1 MRDGASPWMS
11 AARHAVLAGALC
23 LAAVPAAADPAA
35 EFEASA
41 ALREAVTEEG
51 LLGHLRSF
59 QRIAE
64 ENGGNRA
71 AGRPGH
77 ELSAD
82 HVAALLEQAGY
93 TVRFERFEFPFF
105 EETVPPVLAAP
116 GFAVERDQIRT
127 LANSASG
134 DVTAPVV
141 PPSGSPLACE
151 ASDFQGFTRGAV
163 ALVQRGTCTFQTKVG
178 HAAAA
183 GAKGVVIYNEGT
195 EGRTG
200 PFRGQLGDPAPVP
213 VVGVPADL
221 GARLR
226 EVRPEV
232 RLAVEARTGTRS
244 SRNVLADGPEGTT
257 GNTVLVGAHL
267 DSVPEGPG
275 INDNGSGSAVVLET
289 ALRMAELGGGERPA
303 NRVRFAFWGAEE
315 VGLVGSRHHLQ
326 SLPEE
331 ERGRLAAVLNFDM
344 VGSPNS
350 ARLVYDGP
358 AAIGRVFRDYFDSA
372 GLEAGSTPMRGGSD
386 HAPFARAGIPTGGLY
401 TGAGEIKSE
410 ESAARFGGT
419 AGQPYDPCYHQACD
433 DLTNIDAAM
442 LHQMADAAAHAVLTL
457 ARDPEA
463 GKDREPS

>member
-1 MRDGASPWMS
+1 MS

-23 LAAVPAAADPAA
+23 LAAVPAVADMAAT
-35 EFEASA
+35 E
-41 ALREAVTEEG
+41 ALRDAVTEDG
-51 LLGHLRSF
+51 VMTHLRSF

-77 ELSAD
+77 EQSAD
-82 HVAALLEQAGY
+82 HVAAMLEEAGY
-93 TVRFERFEFPFF
+93 AVRFEEFEFPFF
-105 EETVPPVLAAP
+105 EENAPPVLTAP
-116 GFAVERDQIRT
+116 GIAIERDLLRT
-127 LANSASG
+127 LANSGSG
-134 DVTAPVV
+134 DVTAPAV

-200 PFRGQLGDPAPVP
+200 AFRGQLGDPAPVP
-213 VVGVPADL
+213 VVGVPADY

-226 EVRPEV
+226 EARPEI
-232 RLAVEARTGTRS
+232 RLAVDARTGTRS

-257 GNTVLVGAHL
+257 GKTVLVGAHL
-267 DSVPEGPG
+267 DGVPEGPG

-289 ALRMAELGGGERPA
+289 ALRMAGLGEGGLGGGEPPA

-326 SLPEE
+326 SLTEE

-344 VGSPNS
+344 LGSPNPG
-350 ARLVYDGP
+350 RLIYDGP
-358 AAIGRVFRDYFDSA
+358 AAIARVFRDYFASI

-433 DLTNIDAAM
+433 DLTNIDATV

>member
-23 LAAVPAAADPAA
+23 LAAVPAVADVAAT
-35 EFEASA
+35 E
-41 ALREAVTEEG
+41 ALRNAVTEDG

-77 ELSAD
+77 ERSAD

-105 EETVPPVLAAP
+105 EETAPPVLAAP
-116 GFAVERDQIRT
+116 GVALERNQVRT
-127 LANSASG
+127 LANSGSG
-134 DVTAPVV
+134 DVTARVV
-141 PPSGSPLACE
+141 PPSGSSLACE
-151 ASDFQGFTRGAV
+151 ASDFQGFTRGAI
-163 ALVQRGTCTFQTKVG
+163 ALVRRGTCTFQTKVG

-200 PFRGQLGDPAPVP
+200 AFRGQLGDPAPVP
-213 VVGVPADL
+213 VVGVPAEIGL
-221 GARLR
+221 RLR
-226 EVRPEV
+226 EARPEV
-232 RLAVEARTGTRS
+232 RLAVDARTGTRS
-244 SRNVLADGPEGTT
+244 SRNVVADGPEGTT

-267 DSVPEGPG
+267 DGVPEGPG
-275 INDNGSGSAVVLET
+275 INDNGSGAAVVLET
-289 ALRMAELGGGERPA
+289 ALRMAELGGGEQPA

-344 VGSPNS
+344 LGSPNPG
-350 ARLVYDGP
+350 RLIYDGP
-358 AAIGRVFRDYFDSA
+358 AAIERVFRDYFA
-372 GLEAGSTPMRGGSD
+372 AIGLEAGSTPMRGGSD

-419 AGQPYDPCYHQACD
+419 AGQPFDPCYHQACD
-433 DLTNIDAAM
+433 DLTNIDAAV

-463 GKDREPS
+463 GKEREPS